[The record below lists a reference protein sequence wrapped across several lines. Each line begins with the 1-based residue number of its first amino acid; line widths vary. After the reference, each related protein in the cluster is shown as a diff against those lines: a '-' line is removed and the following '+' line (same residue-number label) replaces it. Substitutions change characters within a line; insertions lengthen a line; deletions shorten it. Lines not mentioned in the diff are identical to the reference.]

1 MVYDLEDT
9 QKMNFSIVLYG
20 DVNGD
25 GKISIVDLAQV
36 QKHLLEIAK
45 HSGHFFTAADVNKD
59 NKISILDLARIQK
72 HLLEINEIQQ

>member
-1 MVYDLEDT
+1 M
-9 QKMNFSIVLYG
+9 KFSIVLYG

-36 QKHLLEIAK
+36 QKHLLEISK

-72 HLLEINEIQQ
+72 HLLEINQIQQ